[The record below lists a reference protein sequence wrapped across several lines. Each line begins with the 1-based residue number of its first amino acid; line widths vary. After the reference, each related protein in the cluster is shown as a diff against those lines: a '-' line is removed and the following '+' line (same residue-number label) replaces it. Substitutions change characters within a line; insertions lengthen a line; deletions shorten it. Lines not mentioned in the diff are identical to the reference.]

1 MSPSNKIAVLTDS
14 ASNITENIPRGIFV
28 VPLYV
33 NIGEISKKDLEE
45 ISPAELYSTFENA
58 VPTTAAPSTEDFL
71 RKIKRIREH
80 GYSQVLGV
88 TISSALSATL
98 NSMKIALEESGL
110 EHRIVDSKNV
120 TMGEGLL
127 AYHAADL
134 IAQGLSL
141 DEVYAKVSA
150 AVSHSKLFAM
160 VSDLK
165 YLIRGG
171 RLKPI
176 KGLLGTV
183 LHINPI
189 LTLTEKGRIEPCE
202 SVRGKN
208 RALKKLRELSENFL
222 NGCEKYALSLVYAKD
237 KADIAELRELM
248 KDLIDKA
255 SLYEEKAIT
264 AVLGAQAGPSVQV
277 INVFRL
283 DD

>member
-98 NSMKIALEESGL
+98 NSMKIALEESEL

-127 AYHAADL
+127 TYHAADL